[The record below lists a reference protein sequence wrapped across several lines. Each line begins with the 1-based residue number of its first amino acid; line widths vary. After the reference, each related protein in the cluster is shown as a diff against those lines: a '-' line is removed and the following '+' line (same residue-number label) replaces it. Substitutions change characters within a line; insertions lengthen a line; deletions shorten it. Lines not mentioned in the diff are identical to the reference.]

1 MKIPLR
7 RIGNSL
13 GVLIPKSTLDS
24 WGLGEGDSLNLT
36 DRGLRPPQKGGFTH
50 QELDE
55 HRRAISVAIVRR
67 CSPREIRA
75 KVLANLYRWRDQGV
89 WGEAYREWQEIA
101 EGQDDGRLYAAML
114 GRDENAVRLR
124 QSSPFAGL
132 LPKDELQ
139 KINEETAG

>member
-1 MKIPLR
+1 MKVPLR

-13 GVLIPKSTLDS
+13 GVLIPKPTLDK
-24 WGLGEGDSLNLT
+24 WGLGEGDSLKLT
-36 DRGLRPPQKGGFTH
+36 EQGLRPPAKGGFTH

-55 HRRAISVAIVRR
+55 HRRDISVAIVRR
-67 CSPREIRA
+67 FAPREIRA
-75 KVLANLYRWRDQGV
+75 QVLANLYRWRNQGV

-101 EGQDDGRLYAAML
+101 EAQDDGLLYAVML

-132 LPKDELQ
+132 LPRDELR
-139 KINEETAG
+139 KLNEETAG